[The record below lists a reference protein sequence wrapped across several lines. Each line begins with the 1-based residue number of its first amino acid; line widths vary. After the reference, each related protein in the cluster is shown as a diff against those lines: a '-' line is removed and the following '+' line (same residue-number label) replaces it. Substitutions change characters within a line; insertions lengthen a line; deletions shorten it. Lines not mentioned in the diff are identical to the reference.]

1 MNELVAR
8 AAEKAGARRPE
19 IALLGGIAVFA
30 SVLALILV
38 SARDGE
44 GNGAPTK
51 IATTE
56 QASKLYLAPDA
67 VAEGTSRWRAVT
79 IAGVQVG
86 VGKAGTGERFV
97 RFDFDD
103 ARETFTVAQ
112 LTFESPQD
120 WSGRRFLFLPFR
132 GTASG
137 LPYTFFVDFAADHVD
152 SAAYRLVDTSTDTNI
167 VPFELGAKSRGRSAA
182 DWAHV
187 VSVRIATDSKDDRGS
202 FELGAM
208 RVSAESRP

>member
-8 AAEKAGARRPE
+8 ETQKAGAHRRE
-19 IALLGGIAVFA
+19 IAVIGGIAAFA
-30 SVLALILV
+30 AVLTLILLWV
-38 SARDGE
+38 NDGD
-44 GNGAPTK
+44 GNGTQTR

-56 QASKLYLAPDA
+56 QAPKLYIAPDA

-79 IAGVQVG
+79 TAGVRVG
-86 VGKAGTGERFV
+86 VSSGIGERFV
-97 RFDFDD
+97 RFDFGA

-112 LTFESPQD
+112 LTFQSPQD

-137 LPYTFFVDFAADHVD
+137 LPYTFFIDFAADHVN

-167 VPFELGAKSRGRSAA
+167 VPFELGAKSSGRRAA
-182 DWAHV
+182 DWGHV
-187 VSVRIATDSKDDRGS
+187 VSVRIATDSKDDRGA

-208 RVSAESRP
+208 RLSAESRP